1 MENKGELRQEGIA
14 KLAKIQDEKI
24 ANILSTA
31 VLPVSLSNK
40 KSQALSLLKAELSL
54 NIDSLMEC
62 TNDLIAENPEMSER
76 DLTIELLKTFAEFK
90 SNTQLGKIAEKMVK
104 KKWWEKHE

>member
-1 MENKGELRQEGIA
+1 
-14 KLAKIQDEKI
+14 
-24 ANILSTA
+24 
-31 VLPVSLSNK
+31 
-40 KSQALSLLKAELSL
+40 
-54 NIDSLMEC
+54 MEC
-62 TNDLIAENPEMSER
+62 TNELIAENPEMSER